1 MNKNTKLIL
10 VIGVVGAGAYFLMNR
25 RNENENSRLGA
36 QTMPTGPVAPVTPTF
51 NNSINIANSGGD
63 GAGGWIGIASGDR
76 TKATAMLQIGTT
88 GTINGNTPCTIS
100 EFWMDTNGKKG
111 AFKCDG
117 QDYYEIPGGSRFMF

>member
-25 RNENENSRLGA
+25 RNQSRLPA
-36 QTMPTGPVAPVTPTF
+36 PSMMPTGPVAPVTPTF
-51 NNSINIANSGGD
+51 SNSINIANSGGD
-63 GAGGWIGIASGDR
+63 GSGGWIGIPSADR

-88 GTINGNTPCTIS
+88 GTINGKTPCTIS
-100 EFWMDTNGKKG
+100 EFWIDANGKKG
-111 AFKCDG
+111 AFKCEG

>member
-25 RNENENSRLGA
+25 RNQSRVSA
-36 QTMPTGPVAPVTPTF
+36 PMMPTGPVAPVTPTF
-51 NNSINIANSGGD
+51 SNSINIANSGGE
-63 GAGGWIGIASGDR
+63 GSGGWIGIPSADR

-100 EFWMDTNGKKG
+100 EFWIDANGKKG
-111 AFKCDG
+111 AFKCEG